1 MAPTR
6 PLVTQQIGACN
17 DIVGIPQNEVAELLG
32 TKSVADRKRL
42 WATKRVFYCTPQILN
57 NDLKNNV
64 VDPKRIICL
73 VVDECHRA
81 QGDYAYTIVLKQLLS
96 IHHHFRVLGLS
107 ATPGTDIEKVQKVIQ
122 NLDINLV
129 CIRSRDD
136 EDVKKYLKEV
146 LEEEIVVK
154 LNGKYT
160 HIIDEWIGLV
170 NAPLN
175 RLCNLGVLSERNAR
189 KINKMMLLDAQT
201 RLMEHRI
208 PSVSGQRWSE
218 VMNDIGLLMSLTQ
231 ATQILMQYGVGAFV
245 ETLASMRQDL
255 TTEKPN
261 PAKVQFITSSSYV
274 CFYNKVF
281 QGVRHHEYVH
291 PKLEK
296 LKLYIEDHLRRHS
309 NIGRETRVIVFAQF
323 RSSVQEILSYLRGND
338 LIRATAF
345 VGQQKK
351 NSDVGIMTET
361 GEFAASSERLYDLHP
376 PAKPQ
381 KTISAYFSRNAS
393 GLPITAPLPLSYMDS
408 TLSAV
413 ASGQSQKQQQQIL
426 KDFKEGKY
434 NVLVA
439 TCIAEEGL
447 DIGEVDL
454 LICYEGI
461 SSPTRLLQRK
471 GRTGR
476 KRAGRVVILMT
487 EGSEYQKH
495 KRSVQKYN
503 QVTNFLKTK
512 ASSLQLCP
520 RCDTLFMSSFSPQL
534 VQEQVNIREY
544 HYSQIG
550 GHTPKK
556 RKKPQSCQYEHSE
569 YLKQKETHFF
579 ESIRGEHIL
588 AIMERNENQG
598 GFDMLGNSQVVVEEA
613 DPVHHTVHS
622 SRSSLLFSISHFVL
636 YKEWMWRYSN
646 EKTIQWINEVS
657 SQQLSFNQQQPISLQ
672 GGFSD
677 SSDTDNSIPH
687 LEPGMT
693 VFEAID
699 RQMKDQQE
707 KDQQE
712 KKQQEDFSILSI
724 SSDETEEELCPSII
738 DSLSELEGGPL
749 SSAIVPT
756 EKPTEKPTEG
766 TAVVTPEERPQL
778 SLLSTVDKPM
788 KPTEPAH
795 ASESVNDSDSDDVT
809 IYELITGKNKQTTEV
824 IPSPVPSDSSD
835 SDDVCVYELLTG
847 KKKEVDPVHSL
858 SDSEDK
864 PLIHCENIPQ
874 GNQPTQS
881 EMMEVE
887 ESDSEENHPILPTNQ
902 PSVSIKET
910 IASIED
916 TSDDNTILPN
926 DHAINSGNHGNEII
940 DSSPINDS
948 VCKNDSDSEDDK
960 PIAVIHNSHHS
971 KSSEDQETPSRISNA
986 HSTLESSS
994 NSSHIIALLNSS
1006 HLISQERKDE
1016 VPDDSLLVQ
1025 PPPLTRDVI
1034 DSLFPRKKD
1043 PVNKVIVPTVSSR
1056 IICPLCFEECSTPE
1070 SLRDHVNHSCRMLK
1084 HSTDQPSSL
1093 NLSDSPIVSSPL
1105 PSLNLM
1111 NSPNRDDSGNITNL
1125 VDHISHPSVSSPRP
1139 LPNSTNPDNR
1149 TDHIVHSIPS
1159 SPLPSPS
1166 LPVVSTILPSPSTE
1180 SRKPLP
1186 PSHPQSVYDSVG
1198 MNSEDIDR
1206 LLEVDISIPPTSS
1219 SSCSICHDPSSSSPL
1234 LCCIHCGVAVHAS
1247 CYGVPVST
1255 LGSKWHCDSC
1265 KMGLYPVTCALC
1277 GKEGGGMKL
1286 STDGVWAHVICVT
1299 WNPSLF
1305 FVDNNLL
1312 KPSNI
1317 RPLLRDSPKRTCC
1330 LCNKNVGITVKCY
1343 NPGCDAYF
1351 HVSCAQD
1358 HGYDLDAVSDVD
1370 GVVFIIQ
1377 CKKHSSVQT
1386 GLISDTDLFSIADEM
1401 EERWSQRR

>member
-81 QGDYAYTIVLKQLLS
+81 QGDYAYTIVLKQLLG

-160 HIIDEWIGLV
+160 HIIDEWIALV

-175 RLCNLGVLSERNAR
+175 RLCNLGVLTERNAR

-261 PAKVQFITSSSYV
+261 PAKVQFITSSTYV
-274 CFYNKVF
+274 SFYNKVF

-361 GEFAASSERLYDLHP
+361 GEFAASAEKLYDLHP
-376 PAKPQ
+376 PSNPQ
-381 KTISAYFSRNAS
+381 KTISSYFSKNSS
-393 GLPITAPLPLSYMDS
+393 GLSTSAPSPSFVDS

-413 ASGQSQKQQQQIL
+413 TSGQSQKQQQQIL
-426 KDFKEGKY
+426 KDFKAGKY

-520 RCDTLFMSSFSPQL
+520 RCDTLFLSSFSPQL
-534 VQEQVNIREY
+534 VQEQVNIKEY

-579 ESIRGEHIL
+579 ESVRGEHIL
-588 AIMERNENQG
+588 GIMERNENQG
-598 GFDMLGNSQVVVEEA
+598 GFDMLGNSQVIVEEA
-613 DPVHHTVHS
+613 DPVHQSIHS
-622 SRSSLLFSISHFVL
+622 SRCSLLLSIGRFVSE
-636 YKEWMWRYSN
+636 KEWIWKYSN

-657 SQQLSFNQQQPISLQ
+657 SHQPSFNQQQSISLQ

-677 SSDTDNSIPH
+677 SSDTDDSIPH
-687 LEPGMT
+687 LEPGMS
-693 VFEAID
+693 VFDAVD
-699 RQMKDQQE
+699 RQMKN
-707 KDQQE
+707 QQE
-712 KKQQEDFSILSI
+712 KKQQEEFSILSI
-724 SSDETEEELCPSII
+724 SSDETEEESCPSVI
-738 DSLSELEGGPL
+738 DSFSESENTPL
-749 SSAIVPT
+749 STAVVPT
-756 EKPTEKPTEG
+756 DKPDEKLTEKPAVVPTDKPVEKPTEKP
-766 TAVVTPEERPQL
+766 AVVPTEELPQL
-778 SLLSTVDKPM
+778 PPLSMVEPVKPA
-788 KPTEPAH
+788 EPAH
-795 ASESVNDSDSDDVT
+795 MSESVNDSDSDDVT
-809 IYELITGKNKQTTEV
+809 IYELITGKNKQTTKV
-824 IPSPVPSDSSD
+824 LPNPVPSDSSD
-835 SDDVCVYELLTG
+835 SDDVCVYELLAG
-847 KKKEVDPVHSL
+847 KKKVSDPVHSS

-864 PLIHCENIPQ
+864 PLIHNENQ
-874 GNQPTQS
+874 QKDNQLKHS
-881 EMMEVE
+881 EMMEIE
-887 ESDSEENHPILPTNQ
+887 ESDSEENHPILQTNQ
-902 PSVSIKET
+902 QSIVLKDNEPSIRIDSD
-910 IASIED
+910 ED
-916 TSDDNTILPN
+916 TILKE
-926 DHAINSGNHGNEII
+926 DHVMNPENHGNEKIE
-940 DSSPINDS
+940 SSPTNDS
-948 VCKNDSDSEDDK
+948 FCRNDSDSDDDK
-960 PIAVIHNSHHS
+960 PIALILNSHNSN
-971 KSSEDQETPSRISNA
+971 SSEETSSHISST
-986 HSTLESSS
+986 HSTLESNT

-1006 HLISQERKDE
+1006 LLMSQERKND
-1016 VPDDSLLVQ
+1016 VINDSLMIQ
-1025 PPPLTRDVI
+1025 PPPLTRDII

-1043 PVNKVIVPTVSSR
+1043 PVNKVTIPAVSSR

-1070 SLRDHVNHSCRMLK
+1070 SLRDHVNDSCRMLK
-1084 HSTDQPSSL
+1084 HQTDQRPSL
-1093 NLSDSPIVSSPL
+1093 ELGNSPIVSSPL
-1105 PSLNLM
+1105 PSLNRV
-1111 NSPNRDDSGNITNL
+1111 N
-1125 VDHISHPSVSSPRP
+1125 
-1139 LPNSTNPDNR
+1139 LPNPAIPANPANP
-1149 TDHIVHSIPS
+1149 VSPVNPMAHSVLS
-1159 SPLPSPS
+1159 SPLPSPN
-1166 LPVVSTILPSPSTE
+1166 PPAVSSILPSPSTE
-1180 SRKPLP
+1180 ESMKPP
-1186 PSHPQSVYDSVG
+1186 PSSHRQTAYDSVG

-1206 LLEVDISIPPTSS
+1206 LLEVDINIPPTP

-1234 LCCIHCGVAVHAS
+1234 LCCIDCGVAVHAS
-1247 CYGVPVST
+1247 CYGVPLST
-1255 LGSKWHCDSC
+1255 LGSQWHCDSC

-1330 LCNKNVGITVKCY
+1330 LCHRSVGITVKCY
-1343 NPGCDAYF
+1343 NPGCDSYF

-1377 CKKHSSVQT
+1377 CKKHSSIET
-1386 GLISDTDLFSIADEM
+1386 GLISDTDLFNIADEM
-1401 EERWSQRR
+1401 EERFSQRR